1 MRFFWLL
8 PLTLWAQYEVPRLL
22 GLAGAQV
29 ALVGEPLSAN
39 PAGTFPSGLW
49 GFSGGSAFYVLTPE
63 LSYHTLGL
71 AFRLDSVQ
79 AISLIGHYWGF
90 DKLTHLHG
98 GIGYA
103 LRLLRGQITLSVR
116 GRFLHTNLQEY
127 GQVSQGT
134 PDVGLLWQVSPKVRV
149 GGYGFNLLGRGWG
162 RLPGAATFGLGM
174 VYEPS
179 VQVQLLSEVHQA
191 ERGPWTLHTAL
202 QYRPVSLLILRLG
215 VAAPLLQ
222 VGGGLSLV
230 YKRVAIDFGYRY
242 YPTTGSWAG
251 AGFTYPAL

>member
-1 MRFFWLL
+1 M
-8 PLTLWAQYEVPRLL
+8 
-22 GLAGAQV
+22 
-29 ALVGEPLSAN
+29 
-39 PAGTFPSGLW
+39 
-49 GFSGGSAFYVLTPE
+49 LTPE

-71 AFRLDSVQ
+71 TVRLDSVQ
-79 AISLIGHYWGF
+79 AISLIGHSWGF

-103 LRLLRGQITLSVR
+103 LRLLRGQITVSVR
-116 GRFLHTNLQEY
+116 GRLLHTNMQEY
-127 GQVSQGT
+127 GQVSQWT
-134 PDVGLLWQVSPKVRV
+134 PDVGLLWQVSPRLRM

-162 RLPGAATFGLGM
+162 RLPGTAAFGLGV

-179 VQVQLLSEVHQA
+179 PLVQFLSEVHQA

-202 QYRPVSLLILRLG
+202 QYRPVNRLILRLG

-222 VGGGLSLV
+222 VGGGFSLA
-230 YKRVAIDFGYRY
+230 YKRVAVDFGYRY